1 LPTDRR
7 DPAFQ
12 REFYSLFRPGN
23 LFLLQQRERALMRC
37 LSSAG
42 VTRDSIEALSMLE
55 LGCGAGGLL
64 PQLASYGADPNNLVG
79 FDLDRSRIAEAA
91 RRHPAMHFFVGDA
104 TRLPVGDACFDVV
117 IQSTLFTSIL
127 DREARRAAAAEM
139 RRVLRPGGFIL
150 WLDFRYDSPKNPS
163 VRRVSRRE
171 LTTELFPGCTTRLV
185 RTMLVPPLARRVVPV
200 SRFAAELLSLVP
212 PLLTHYFGVI
222 RPAGSRSPS

>member
-1 LPTDRR
+1 MPTDRR
-7 DPAFQ
+7 DPGFQ
-12 REFYSLFRPGN
+12 REFYSLFRSGN
-23 LFLLQQRERALMRC
+23 LFLLQQRERALLRC
-37 LSSAG
+37 LTSAG
-42 VTRDSIEALSMLE
+42 VTRDSIESLAMLE

-64 PQLASYGADPNNLVG
+64 PQLTSYGANPENLVG
-79 FDLDRSRIAEAA
+79 FDLDRNRIDEAA
-91 RRHPAMHFFVGDA
+91 RRHPAMHFFVADA
-104 TRLPVGDACFDVV
+104 TRLPIAEASFDVV

-127 DREARRAAAAEM
+127 DQEARRAAAAEM

-150 WLDFRYDSPKNPS
+150 WLDFRYDSPRNSS

-171 LTTELFPGCTTRLV
+171 LTTDLFPGCTTRLV
-185 RTMLVPPLARRVVPV
+185 RTMLVPPLARRVVPI